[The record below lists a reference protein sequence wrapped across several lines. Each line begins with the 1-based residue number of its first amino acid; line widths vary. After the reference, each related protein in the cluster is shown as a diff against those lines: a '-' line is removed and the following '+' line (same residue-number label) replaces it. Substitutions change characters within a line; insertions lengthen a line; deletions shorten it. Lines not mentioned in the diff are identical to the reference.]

1 MPVVTLGVAVA
12 APAPLAEVVMLMG
25 ARDTAAAASAVVVG
39 WKVVKMAT
47 ASLETGAVATVQA
60 VLGVAVMAME
70 VEMAAVA
77 TVAALEQA
85 RRSLGHEW

>member
-60 VLGVAVMAME
+60 VLAME